1 MRVKDYG
8 PAVNGLLKDFAEI
21 LHERDRLTVQL
32 AERLAAIRAI
42 CRVPGEK
49 GPKPPD
55 ISTMEQRIWQPRPSL
70 SYAIESLLRNS
81 AHSWTPVQVR
91 DALLE
96 RGYDLR
102 KYSLAMAAVHTT
114 LKALVEG
121 SRRARRGLQGSARRR
136 VEVVLVATDKDGQ
149 RR

>member
-1 MRVKDYG
+1 MRVENYG
-8 PAVNGLLKDFAEI
+8 PALHGLLKDFAEI

-55 ISTMEQRIWQPRPSL
+55 ISTMEERIWQPRPSL

-102 KYSLAMAAVHTT
+102 KYSFAMAAVHTT
-114 LKALVEG
+114 LKALV
-121 SRRARRGLQGSARRR
+121 ARGAVYR
-136 VEVVLVATDKDGQ
+136 EVLADESKLHWWRQTETDTDAMPQ
-149 RR
+149 Q